1 MGCKPTSQIATLT
14 AVDVASILI
23 ITITQVNGIQ
33 ICNVETANVE
43 TANVDKASCVKQ
55 CRNFHFAMSSLSN
68 LRNQIN

>member
-33 ICNVETANVE
+33 ICNVETANM
-43 TANVDKASCVKQ
+43 DKASCVK
-55 CRNFHFAMSSLSN
+55 
-68 LRNQIN
+68 

>member
-33 ICNVETANVE
+33 ICNVETANV
-43 TANVDKASCVKQ
+43 DKASCVKQ
-55 CRNFHFAMSSLSN
+55 CHNFHFAMSSLSN